1 MLSSA
6 CINLG
11 SYAMLKGPQKYALP
25 KFRHLLCILCRLN
38 VPNLW
43 SLKQKSS
50 DNLLPKFRQGAN
62 YWQNVTE
69 LFELIFD
76 KDFEQYIQNRTKE
89 NGTVQK
95 KVFYNF
101 LAYHYNYSYLVHQH
115 TLLPVLNQVQEH
127 VPVI

>member
-1 MLSSA
+1 M
-6 CINLG
+6 
-11 SYAMLKGPQKYALP
+11 
-25 KFRHLLCILCRLN
+25 
-38 VPNLW
+38 
-43 SLKQKSS
+43 
-50 DNLLPKFRQGAN
+50 LPKFRQRAN
-62 YWQNVTE
+62 YLQNVTE

-101 LAYHYNYSYLVHQH
+101 LAYCYNYSYLAHQH
-115 TLLPVLNQVQEH
+115 ILLPVLNQVQEH